1 MTVIQLLRPK
11 NNLIKKILPVI
22 LCAGEGTRLKSIT
35 EKVPKPLIPFK
46 ALNNKPILEDL
57 ISKLIKLDVNKIAIV
72 KGHLGNKIEE
82 FIHTLQQKNVSLRNR
97 IVTIDSGED
106 YKKGPL
112 YSFLSISKLKE
123 TFEKDFIYM
132 ILPGD
137 TIFEFDLLKTIMD
150 YLINNFEAIK
160 QNPVIFYRIIKL
172 NVLKERFKLKYVSVA
187 NVESQKFNIFL
198 KKIETTYL
206 KDVYES
212 KDLNHLI
219 PIILMDQNYVC
230 EILKVEKKSN
240 VKTLREVLNLL
251 AIEKKQIRAVYIEN
265 KYNFYDIDYEDD
277 INNIE
282 NVLKGK
288 KKGQ

>member
-1 MTVIQLLRPK
+1 MVIQLLRPK

-57 ISKLIKLDVNKIAIV
+57 IFKLIKLDINKIAVV

-82 FIHTLQQKNVSLRNR
+82 FTRILQKKNDFLRNR

-112 YSFLSISKLKE
+112 YSFLSVSKLKK
-123 TFEKDFIYM
+123 TFGKDFIYM
-132 ILPGD
+132 VLPGD
-137 TIFEFDLLKTIMD
+137 TIFEFDLLKTITD
-150 YLINNFEAIK
+150 YIINNYKAIK
-160 QNPVIFYRIIKL
+160 QNPVIFYRNINI
-172 NVLKERFKLKYVSVA
+172 NVLKERFKLKNVSVA
-187 NVESQKFNIFL
+187 NLGSQKFNIFL
-198 KKIETTYL
+198 KKIETTNL
-206 KDVYES
+206 MDIHES
-212 KDLNHLI
+212 KDLNHFI
-219 PIILMDQNYVC
+219 PIIVMGQKHVG
-230 EILKVEKKSN
+230 EILKLEKKSN
-240 VKTLREVLNLL
+240 VKTLREVLSLL
-251 AIEKKQIRAVYIEN
+251 IVEKKQISAVYLEN

-277 INNIE
+277 INNVE
-282 NVLKGK
+282 KVLKGE